1 MWFNVVST
9 VIRLGLTIVLLYL
22 VYLET
27 GLWTALTL
35 TLIAIALELISI
47 VLGRLILAYSE
58 IQRNVVR
65 TRSR

>member
-9 VIRLGLTIVLLYL
+9 VIRLGLTIALLYL

-47 VLGRLILAYSE
+47 VLGRLILASSG

>member
-47 VLGRLILAYSE
+47 VLGRLILASSG

>member
-1 MWFNVVST
+1 
-9 VIRLGLTIVLLYL
+9 VIRLGLTIALLYL

-47 VLGRLILAYSE
+47 VLGRLILASSG